1 MKRQVLIST
10 LLALAII
17 MAAPLTVNAQAKSG
31 ASGAGPSPFGEDEES
46 YDVESSD
53 TRDTGAKYD
62 EALPLKKKAKVV
74 QKKLYNRKFRW
85 ELGPYFGINPADSFV
100 FSIVEGARLNFSFAE
115 MMGVQLVGGY
125 MQSFDRD
132 DTTLLTDTVDNGGL
146 EIDED
151 FIKNSKTQ
159 WFVNADFVWYP
170 AYGKFSLASSVIV
183 NYDVSLY
190 AGAGVMGM
198 AAGFGDEVAQ
208 ASPTV
213 GPIARTARRRLLFRS
228 RLGAD
233 SLTAALATPAKHRRP
248 RSITADRR
256 AGSVRAPRRPPTRP
270 RGVSGPSSAF
280 PGRIS
285 ARGCGGPSADP
296 LHRAA

>member
-1 MKRQVLIST
+1 MKEDSNKKEERVAMKRQVLIST

-198 AAGFGDEVAQ
+198 DNGDLAP
-208 ASPTV
+208 APDI
-213 GPIARTARRRLLFRS
+213 G
-228 RLGAD
+228 LGANFYILKWL
-233 SLTAALATPAKHRRP
+233 SLRADFMYYVAIAEDKRTKFTSTSGSTIQDEGTASEGGTERGGTLLRHNYF
-248 RSITADRR
+248 ITL
-256 AGSVRAPRRPPTRP
+256 
-270 RGVSGPSSAF
+270 GVSFHLP
-280 PGRIS
+280 PK
-285 ARGCGGPSADP
+285 
-296 LHRAA
+296 